1 MPCISLLPLSR
12 LSLHLQGA
20 FYLFIDVSSF
30 YGREAEGFGI
40 IEDSESMCRYLLDKG
55 QVRSLAAHFPEQ
67 NSAQLHVLQQQNC
80 NASNLEVIELMFLL
94 LIYRLPWCL
103 GVPLE
108 TIVASASLM
117 QRHSAPCRQQLR
129 GLRKHLPPYAL
140 ALSPLYNAIMLL
152 NYVTCPCSL
161 LSWQCAIV
169 VRLLSK

>member
-55 QVRSLAAHFPEQ
+55 QVRSLAAHFPKQ
-67 NSAQLHVLQQQNC
+67 NSAQLHVLPQQNC

-94 LIYRLPWCL
+94 LFYRLPWCL
-103 GVPLE
+103 GAPLE

-129 GLRKHLPPYAL
+129 GLRKHLPP
-140 ALSPLYNAIMLL
+140 
-152 NYVTCPCSL
+152 
-161 LSWQCAIV
+161 
-169 VRLLSK
+169 